1 MKKLTVMKKVALLN
15 ACAKFI
21 ENIPDNLNYITPPE
35 LREILTESP
44 QSICVLDVRNNEAYA
59 ESHIEGSVNIFIDNL
74 FHEKTL
80 NAIPTNRQIVVCCGI
95 GHVAS
100 QILTLLQLLGY
111 DAIGLKYGM
120 GVSTV
125 AGEVQK
131 GWAELGYPVKS
142 CNQR

>member
-1 MKKLTVMKKVALLN
+1 MKSAELLN
-15 ACAKFI
+15 ACADFI
-21 ENIPDNLNYITPPE
+21 KTIPDNLNYITPSV
-35 LREILTESP
+35 LKKILAESP
-44 QSICVLDVRNNEAYA
+44 QSIFVLDVRNTESYE
-59 ESHIEGSVNIFIDNL
+59 ESHIEGAVNMCIDDIFQEDNIQKIPID
-74 FHEKTL
+74 K
-80 NAIPTNRQIVVCCGI
+80 PVVVCCGI

-131 GWAELGYPVKS
+131 GWVELGYPVMS
-142 CNQR
+142 CNQKE